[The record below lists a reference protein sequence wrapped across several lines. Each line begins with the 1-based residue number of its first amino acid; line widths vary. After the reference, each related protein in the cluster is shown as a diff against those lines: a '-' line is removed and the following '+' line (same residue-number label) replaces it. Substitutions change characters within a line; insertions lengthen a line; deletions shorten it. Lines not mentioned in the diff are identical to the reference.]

1 MVGFTGPILHGNS
14 TTGTRGLIR
23 GTRGRVQASI
33 QPDPGIPMALKAL
46 AMETD
51 TDTTAADLAYDESNA
66 RWIECL
72 ARVARQQDTAAFRE
86 LFNHFGPLIK
96 SFAFKVPSLQEA
108 ETFSEELVQ
117 ETMLK
122 VWTRASTFDPT
133 LASPGTWIFTIARN
147 MRIDLL
153 RKQARHAVNTVSLTR
168 DDEDDDE
175 LDMEDIWF
183 EDESGDVFN
192 LLVQQ
197 RSRKQ
202 IHESLLTLPPEQAE
216 ILRKVYLED
225 KSHAEVAEELALPLG
240 TVKSRVRLALNKLKL
255 LVDR

>member
-1 MVGFTGPILHGNS
+1 
-14 TTGTRGLIR
+14 
-23 GTRGRVQASI
+23 
-33 QPDPGIPMALKAL
+33 MALTAT
-46 AMETD
+46 AMDSDSDTSSTET
-51 TDTTAADLAYDESNA
+51 AFDEGNA
-66 RWIECL
+66 RWIDCL
-72 ARVARQQDTAAFRE
+72 ARVATRQDRAAFRE
-86 LFNHFGPLIK
+86 LFEHFGPLVK
-96 SFAFKVPSLQEA
+96 SFAFKVPSLQET
-108 ETFSEELVQ
+108 ETFSDELVQ

-122 VWTRASTFDPT
+122 VWTRAATFDPT

-153 RKQARHAVNTVSLTR
+153 RKQARHTINTVSLTR
-168 DDEDDDE
+168 DDDDDDE
-175 LDMEDIWF
+175 LDMEDLWF

-192 LLVQQ
+192 VLALQ

-202 IHESLLTLPPEQAE
+202 IHESLLALPAEQAE

-225 KSHAEVAEELALPLG
+225 KSHAEVAKELSLPLG

>member
-1 MVGFTGPILHGNS
+1 
-14 TTGTRGLIR
+14 
-23 GTRGRVQASI
+23 
-33 QPDPGIPMALKAL
+33 MATSVLV
-46 AMETD
+46 METD
-51 TDTTAADLAYDESNA
+51 SDTALQGNDNDAGNA
-66 RWIECL
+66 RWIDCL
-72 ARVARQQDTAAFRE
+72 ARVARDQDRQAFHE
-86 LFNHFGPLIK
+86 LFRHFGPLVK
-96 SFAFKVPSLQEA
+96 SFAWKVPSLQEA

-122 VWTRASTFDPT
+122 VWTRAATFDP
-133 LASPGTWIFTIARN
+133 LLSSPGTWIFTIARN

-153 RKQARHAVNTVSLTR
+153 RKQARHTVNTVSLTR
-168 DDEDDDE
+168 DDEDDDG
-175 LDMEDIWF
+175 LDLEDIWF
-183 EDESGDVFN
+183 EDDSGDVFN

-197 RSRKQ
+197 RNRRQ

-225 KSHAEVAEELALPLG
+225 KSHAEVAEELDLPLG